1 MHSAAAIGWFGGAL
15 AAGALGG
22 VLLAA
27 WIGPR
32 LPRRMTFAVGYL
44 IGGAPP
50 FFALA
55 AFGTLAPA
63 VLVAA
68 VAGIAGGVLNP
79 ILGAVAYERIPP
91 NLQTRVFGLTQGSA
105 WVGTAL
111 GPLLGGVLASAAGLV
126 PTLVSCGAAML
137 AVTICPFVFP
147 VWRGMDRSPTE
158 QSAPV
163 AA

>member
-1 MHSAAAIGWFGGAL
+1 MRHDRLIFGAILTIATTNFLDQALMTVLLPVWARDRVHSAAAIGWFGGAS

-27 WIGPR
+27 WLGPH
-32 LPRRMTFAVGYL
+32 LPRRMTFAIGYL

-63 VLVAA
+63 VTVAV

-79 ILGAVAYERIPP
+79 ILGA
-91 NLQTRVFGLTQGSA
+91 
-105 WVGTAL
+105 
-111 GPLLGGVLASAAGLV
+111 
-126 PTLVSCGAAML
+126 
-137 AVTICPFVFP
+137 
-147 VWRGMDRSPTE
+147 
-158 QSAPV
+158 
-163 AA
+163 